1 MKLIHSKN
9 LKLRNKT
16 FDWTSKVRNLLLKAK
31 FVVSRELRLKKN
43 TWGVLVQQEKL
54 KTHETD
60 EKTEMAKRDTTKT
73 YFFTPSG
80 SKISIVVTGNVPK
93 TEGDYDVND

>member
-1 MKLIHSKN
+1 
-9 LKLRNKT
+9 
-16 FDWTSKVRNLLLKAK
+16 
-31 FVVSRELRLKKN
+31 
-43 TWGVLVQQEKL
+43 
-54 KTHETD
+54 
-60 EKTEMAKRDTTKT
+60 MAKRDTTKT